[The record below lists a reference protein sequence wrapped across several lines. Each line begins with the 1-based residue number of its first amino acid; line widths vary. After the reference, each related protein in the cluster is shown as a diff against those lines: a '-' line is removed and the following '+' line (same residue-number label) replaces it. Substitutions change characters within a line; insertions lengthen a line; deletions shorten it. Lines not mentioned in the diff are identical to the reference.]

1 MHDRDEGK
9 DLLVKH
15 ARKNKGTLPL
25 MKLNKKLLLI
35 SISLLLFLAG
45 CGSAT
50 PAQEPTTLQA
60 TRTDNQSQGPVAP
73 QSWTIS
79 DAHAVQQLFADMQN
93 LPEHQNNGADSCAR
107 PHYSYHLV
115 FLAGT
120 QSLQTGDLNTYC
132 STLTFADGSHRDP
145 TTAFD
150 SLLAGMLHLSPQDV

>member
-1 MHDRDEGK
+1 
-9 DLLVKH
+9 
-15 ARKNKGTLPL
+15 

-35 SISLLLFLAG
+35 SISLLLFRAG
-45 CGSAT
+45 CRSAT

-60 TRTDNQSQGPVAP
+60 TRTDNQSQGQVAP

-115 FLAGT
+115 FLVGT
-120 QSLQTGDLNTYC
+120 QSLQQDDLNTYC
-132 STLTFADGSHRDP
+132 STLTFADGSHHDP
-145 TTAFD
+145 TTTFD
-150 SLLAGMLHLSPQDV
+150 TLLAGMLHLSPQDV